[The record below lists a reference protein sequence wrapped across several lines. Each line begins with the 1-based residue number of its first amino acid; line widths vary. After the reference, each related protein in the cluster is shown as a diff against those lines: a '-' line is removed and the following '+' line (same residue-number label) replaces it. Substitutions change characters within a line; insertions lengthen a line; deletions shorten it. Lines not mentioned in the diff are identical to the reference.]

1 MLTQEPFYSAR
12 RLFPR
17 GLEQPQ
23 GSLRFGAD
31 ALLLAAYAAHGVE
44 GMNEARRKQLTAA
57 ELGCGC
63 GAALLALALRCDTV
77 TGLGLE
83 REAPLVQAATANA
96 LRLGLADRLHFA
108 QADLADR
115 ALLAALPDLPGVN
128 GCKAGSLD
136 LVLANPPYSVEGRS
150 SQSHMRE
157 RALRGTQGAH
167 VAENRT
173 QVLKVFCRAAAGLL
187 RHQGYFFCI
196 YDALALP
203 HLSSALDAAGFG
215 LRGLLPVRAYAS
227 RPALRVLVLARKNAA
242 HQCAIEAPLTLHV
255 GKASGGKK
263 GTAQTESGQT
273 DTAQIDTAQTD
284 TAQTDTAQAT
294 TGSPR
299 WSAQAL
305 RFCPWLG

>member
-1 MLTQEPFYSAR
+1 MQTQEPFYSAR

-31 ALLLAAYAAHGVE
+31 ALLLAAFAARGVE

-63 GAALLALALRCDTV
+63 GAALLALALRCGTV

-83 REAPLVQAATANA
+83 REPPLVQAATANA
-96 LRLGLADRLHFA
+96 LYLGLADRLHFA

-115 ALLAALPDLPGVN
+115 ALLAALPALPAVLGVN
-128 GCKAGSLD
+128 GGKAGSLD
-136 LVLANPPYSVEGRS
+136 LVLANPPYGVEGRP

-157 RALRGTQGAH
+157 RALRGAQGTQGAQ

-173 QVLKVFCRAAAGLL
+173 QVLTVFCRAAAGLL

-203 HLSSALDAAGFG
+203 LLSSALDAAGFG
-215 LRGLLPVRAYAS
+215 LRGLLPVRTYAS

-255 GKASGGKK
+255 GKASGGK
-263 GTAQTESGQT
+263 Q
-273 DTAQIDTAQTD
+273 DTAQTKSGQTA
-284 TAQTDTAQAT
+284 TAQADTAQAT
-294 TGSPR
+294 TVSPR

>member
-1 MLTQEPFYSAR
+1 MQTQEPFYSAR

-136 LVLANPPYSVEGRS
+136 LVLANPPYGVEGRP

-173 QVLKVFCRAAAGLL
+173 QVLTVFCRAAAGLL

-215 LRGLLPVRAYAS
+215 LRGLLPVRTYAS

-255 GKASGGKK
+255 GKPRGGKK

-273 DTAQIDTAQTD
+273 ATAQADTAQT
-284 TAQTDTAQAT
+284 T
-294 TGSPR
+294 TVSPR

>member
-1 MLTQEPFYSAR
+1 MQTQEPFYSAR
-12 RLFPR
+12 QLFPR

-31 ALLLAAYAAHGVE
+31 ALLLAAFAAHGVE
-44 GMNEARRKQLTAA
+44 DMDEARRKQLAAA

-63 GAALLALALRCDTV
+63 GAALLALALRCHTV
-77 TGLGLE
+77 RGLGLE

-96 LRLGLADRLHFA
+96 QRLGLTDRLHFA

-115 ALLAALPDLPGVN
+115 ALLAALPGVY
-128 GCKAGSLD
+128 GCKTGSLD
-136 LVLANPPYSVEGRS
+136 LVLANPPYGVEGRP
-150 SQSHMRE
+150 SQSHLRE
-157 RALRGTQGAH
+157 RALRGAQGKEDR
-167 VAENRT
+167 AE
-173 QVLKVFCRAAAGLL
+173 VLTIFCRAAATLL

-203 HLSSALDAAGFG
+203 LLSSALDAAGFG
-215 LRGLLPVRAYAS
+215 LRGLLPVRTHAS
-227 RPALRVLVLARKNAA
+227 RPALRVLALARKNAA
-242 HQCAIEAPLTLHV
+242 HQCVIEAPLTLHV

-263 GTAQTESGQT
+263 GTGQTEISQAET
-273 DTAQIDTAQTD
+273 SQADTPK
-284 TAQTDTAQAT
+284 AT
-294 TGSPR
+294 PGSPR

>member
-1 MLTQEPFYSAR
+1 MI
-12 RLFPR
+12 
-17 GLEQPQ
+17 
-23 GSLRFGAD
+23 
-31 ALLLAAYAAHGVE
+31 
-44 GMNEARRKQLTAA
+44 EARRKQLTAA

-115 ALLAALPDLPGVN
+115 ALLAALPDMN
-128 GCKAGSLD
+128 GCKAGNLD
-136 LVLANPPYSVEGRS
+136 LVLANPPYGVEGRP

-157 RALRGTQGAH
+157 RALRGVQGAQ
-167 VAENRT
+167 VAKNRT
-173 QVLKVFCRAAAGLL
+173 QVLTVFCRAAAGLL

-203 HLSSALDAAGFG
+203 LLSSALDATGFG
-215 LRGLLPVRAYAS
+215 LRGLLPVRTYAS

-242 HQCAIEAPLTLHV
+242 HQCTIEAPLTLHV
-255 GKASGGKK
+255 GKARGGKK

-273 DTAQIDTAQTD
+273 DTAQADA
-284 TAQTDTAQAT
+284 AQAT
-294 TGSPR
+294 TISPR

>member
-1 MLTQEPFYSAR
+1 MQTQEPFYSAR

-31 ALLLAAYAAHGVE
+31 ALLLAAFAARGVE
-44 GMNEARRKQLTAA
+44 GMNEARRKQITAA

-63 GAALLALALRCDTV
+63 GAALLALALRCGTV

-83 REAPLVQAATANA
+83 REPPLVQAATANA
-96 LRLGLADRLHFA
+96 LYLGLADRLHFA

-115 ALLAALPDLPGVN
+115 ALLADLPDLPCMPGVPGVN

-136 LVLANPPYSVEGRS
+136 LVLANPPYGVEGRP

-157 RALRGTQGAH
+157 RALRGAQGMQGTH

-173 QVLKVFCRAAAGLL
+173 QVLTVFCRAAAGLL

-215 LRGLLPVRAYAS
+215 LRGLLPVRTHAS

-255 GKASGGKK
+255 GKASGGK
-263 GTAQTESGQT
+263 Q
-273 DTAQIDTAQTD
+273 DTAQTKSGQTA
-284 TAQTDTAQAT
+284 TAQADTAQAT
-294 TGSPR
+294 TVSPR

>member
-1 MLTQEPFYSAR
+1 MQTQEPFYSAR

-96 LRLGLADRLHFA
+96 LHLGLADRLHFA

-136 LVLANPPYSVEGRS
+136 LVLANPPYGVEGRP

-173 QVLKVFCRAAAGLL
+173 QVLTVFCRAAAGLL

-196 YDALALP
+196 YDALVLP
-203 HLSSALDAAGFG
+203 HLSSALDASGFG
-215 LRGLLPVRAYAS
+215 LRGLLPVRTYAS

-255 GKASGGKK
+255 GKPRGGKK
-263 GTAQTESGQT
+263 GTAQTKSGQT
-273 DTAQIDTAQTD
+273 ATAQADTAQT
-284 TAQTDTAQAT
+284 T
-294 TGSPR
+294 TVSPR

>member
-1 MLTQEPFYSAR
+1 MQTQKPFHSAR
-12 RLFPR
+12 QLFPR

-31 ALLLAAYAAHGVE
+31 ALLLAAFAARGVE
-44 GMNEARRKQLTAA
+44 GMNEARRKQITAA

-63 GAALLALALRCDTV
+63 GAALLALALRCGTV

-83 REAPLVQAATANA
+83 REPPLVQAATANA
-96 LRLGLADRLHFA
+96 LYLGLADRLHFA

-115 ALLAALPDLPGVN
+115 ALLAALPALPAVLGVN
-128 GCKAGSLD
+128 GGKAGSLD
-136 LVLANPPYSVEGRS
+136 LVLANPPYGVEGRP

-157 RALRGTQGAH
+157 RALRGAQGTQGAQ

-173 QVLKVFCRAAAGLL
+173 QVLTVFCRAAAGLL

-203 HLSSALDAAGFG
+203 LLSSALDAAGFG
-215 LRGLLPVRAYAS
+215 LRGLLPVRTYAS

-255 GKASGGKK
+255 GKASGGK
-263 GTAQTESGQT
+263 Q
-273 DTAQIDTAQTD
+273 DTAQTKSGQTA
-284 TAQTDTAQAT
+284 TAQADTAQAT
-294 TGSPR
+294 TVSPR